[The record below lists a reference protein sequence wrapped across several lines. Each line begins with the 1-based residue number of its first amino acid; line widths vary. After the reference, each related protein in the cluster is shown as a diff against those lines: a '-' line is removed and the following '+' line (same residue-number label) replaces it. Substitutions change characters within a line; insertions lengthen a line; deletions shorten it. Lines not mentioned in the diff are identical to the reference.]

1 MLNNIYYEIRWFC
14 EVILDSKNIRMMQL
28 YFDKDNMEI
37 IHFGGKNHEFT
48 IKKCENIV
56 KNWSLLILF
65 YRKYLNLQTKLNK
78 IIRFLLNIIYMSI
91 SKDVIK
97 QCLISKQREVD
108 EAVIVN
114 RPVEFEENGNYVIV
128 GVRHAGK
135 SYLLYQRVRQLQA
148 AGKGWDEILFVDFED
163 ERLAEFQTEDFNSL
177 LEAHLELYGKKPVV
191 FLDEVQNIPHWDKF
205 VRRLTDAKYRVYVT
219 GSNAKMLSK
228 EVATTLGGRFFIYD
242 AYPYS
247 FKEYLAAQQVELR
260 EHWEYDTIQRSEV
273 KRHLNE
279 YFYYGGLP
287 EILSFKNKRA
297 MLSSLYQKIYLGDI
311 CARNNIKN
319 DRVLNILIKKM
330 AESVKQP
337 LSYNRLKN
345 VIVATGSPISVP
357 TTIDY
362 ADYASDSWL
371 ILPMENEVGKLTEKE
386 MQKKYYFVDN
396 GLLNLF
402 LMNSETSLLE
412 NVVAVELCRR
422 FGKKNV
428 FFLNAEKE
436 IDFIVPDEKLAI
448 QVSYSIKDA
457 TTYNREVPP
466 LVKYAKAHQDWKC
479 LLITYDEE
487 GTEEG
492 IPVVSVWKWLMEV

>member
-1 MLNNIYYEIRWFC
+1 
-14 EVILDSKNIRMMQL
+14 
-28 YFDKDNMEI
+28 
-37 IHFGGKNHEFT
+37 
-48 IKKCENIV
+48 
-56 KNWSLLILF
+56 
-65 YRKYLNLQTKLNK
+65 
-78 IIRFLLNIIYMSI
+78 MSI

-114 RPVEFEENGNYVIV
+114 RPIDFEENGNYVIV

-177 LEAHLELYGKKPVV
+177 LEAHLELYGKKPIV

-205 VRRLTDAKYRVYVT
+205 VRRLADAKYRVYVT

-247 FKEYLAAQQVELR
+247 FKEYLAAQQVELK

-319 DRVLNILIKKM
+319 DRVMNILIKKM

-337 LSYNRLKN
+337 LSFNRLKN
-345 VIVATGSPISVP
+345 IIVATGAPISVP

-362 ADYASDSWL
+362 AGYAADSWL
-371 ILPMENEVGKLTEKE
+371 ILPMQNEVGKLTEKE
-386 MQKKYYFVDN
+386 SQKKYYFIDN

-402 LMNSETSLLE
+402 LMNSESSLLE
-412 NVVAVELCRR
+412 NMVAVELCRR
-422 FGKKNV
+422 YGKENV
-428 FFLNAEKE
+428 YYMNADKE
-436 IDFIVPDEKLAI
+436 IDFIVPEEKLAI
-448 QVSYSIKDA
+448 QVSYGIKDQM
-457 TTYNREVPP
+457 TWEREVPP
-466 LVKYAKAHQDWKC
+466 LVKYSKGHQDWKYM
-479 LLITYDEE
+479 LITYDEE
-487 GTEEG
+487 GMEEG
-492 IPVVSVWKWLMEV
+492 IPVVPVWKWLMDV

>member
-1 MLNNIYYEIRWFC
+1 MS
-14 EVILDSKNIRMMQL
+14 VSK
-28 YFDKDNMEI
+28 E
-37 IHFGGKNHEFT
+37 
-48 IKKCENIV
+48 
-56 KNWSLLILF
+56 
-65 YRKYLNLQTKLNK
+65 
-78 IIRFLLNIIYMSI
+78 
-91 SKDVIK
+91 VIK

-108 EAVIVN
+108 EAEIVP
-114 RPVEFEENGNYVIV
+114 RPVSFEENGNYVIV

-148 AGKGWDEILFVDFED
+148 AGKGWDEILFVNFED
-163 ERLAEFQTEDFNSL
+163 ERLAEFQTDDFNSL

-191 FLDEVQNIPHWDKF
+191 FLDEVQNIDHWDKF
-205 VRRLTDAKYRVYVT
+205 VRRLADAKYKVYVT

-247 FKEYLAAQQVELR
+247 FREYLAAQQVNLEQ
-260 EHWEYDTIQRSEV
+260 HWMYDTVQRSQV
-273 KRHLNE
+273 KRHLND

-287 EILSFKNKRA
+287 EILSFQNKRS

-311 CARNNIKN
+311 CARNNIKSN
-319 DRVLNILIKKM
+319 RVLNILIKKM

-337 LSYNRLKN
+337 LSFNRLKN
-345 VIVATGSPISVP
+345 VIVATGAPISVP

-362 ADYASDSWL
+362 VDYASDSWL

-412 NVVAVELCRR
+412 NMVAVELCRR
-422 FGKKNV
+422 FGKNNV

-436 IDFIVPDEKLAI
+436 IDFIVPDQKLAL
-448 QVSYSIKDA
+448 QVSYTIKEEA
-457 TTYNREVPP
+457 TYNREVQP
-466 LVKYAKAHQDWKC
+466 LVKYAKAHPDWQC
-479 LLITYDEE
+479 LLIAYDEE
-487 GTEEG
+487 STAEG
-492 IPVVSVWKWLMEV
+492 IPVVPVWKWLMEA

>member
-1 MLNNIYYEIRWFC
+1 
-14 EVILDSKNIRMMQL
+14 
-28 YFDKDNMEI
+28 
-37 IHFGGKNHEFT
+37 
-48 IKKCENIV
+48 
-56 KNWSLLILF
+56 
-65 YRKYLNLQTKLNK
+65 
-78 IIRFLLNIIYMSI
+78 MSI

-97 QCLISKQREVD
+97 QCLINKQREVD

-114 RPVEFEENGNYVIV
+114 RSVNFEENGNYVIV

-148 AGKGWDEILFVDFED
+148 AGMGWDEILFVDFED

-191 FLDEVQNIPHWDKF
+191 FLDEIQNIPHWEKF
-205 VRRLTDAKYRVYVT
+205 VRRLADAKYRVYVT

-242 AYPYS
+242 TYPYS
-247 FKEYLAAQQVELR
+247 FKEYLAAQQVELK
-260 EHWEYDTIQRSEV
+260 EHWEYDTYQRSEV
-273 KRHLNE
+273 KRHLKE
-279 YFYYGGLP
+279 YFYFGGLP

-311 CARNNIKN
+311 CGRNNIKN

-337 LSYNRLKN
+337 LSFNRLKN
-345 VIVATGSPISVP
+345 IIVATGMPISVP

-362 ADYASDSWL
+362 ADYVADSCL
-371 ILPMENEVGKLTEKE
+371 ILPMENEVGKLTERE
-386 MQKKYYFVDN
+386 TQKKYYFIDN

-402 LMNSETSLLE
+402 LMNPETSLLE
-412 NVVAVELCRR
+412 NMVAVELCRR
-422 FGKKNV
+422 FGKENV
-428 FFLNAEKE
+428 FYLNAERE
-436 IDFIVPDEKLAI
+436 IDFIVPDERLAI
-448 QVSYSIKDA
+448 QVSYSVREDA
-457 TTYNREVPP
+457 TYSREVSP
-466 LVKYAKAHQDWKC
+466 LVKYAKAHQDWRC

-487 GTEEG
+487 GMEEG
-492 IPVVSVWKWLMEV
+492 IPVVPVWKWLTE

>member
-1 MLNNIYYEIRWFC
+1 
-14 EVILDSKNIRMMQL
+14 
-28 YFDKDNMEI
+28 
-37 IHFGGKNHEFT
+37 
-48 IKKCENIV
+48 
-56 KNWSLLILF
+56 
-65 YRKYLNLQTKLNK
+65 
-78 IIRFLLNIIYMSI
+78 MSI

-97 QCLISKQREVD
+97 QCLINKQREVD

-114 RPVEFEENGNYVIV
+114 RSVNFEENGNYVIV

-148 AGKGWDEILFVDFED
+148 AGMGWDEILFVDFED

-191 FLDEVQNIPHWDKF
+191 FLDEIQNIPHWEKF
-205 VRRLTDAKYRVYVT
+205 VRRLADAKYRVYVT

-242 AYPYS
+242 TYPYS
-247 FKEYLAAQQVELR
+247 FKEYLAAQQVELK
-260 EHWEYDTIQRSEV
+260 EHWEYDTYQRSEV
-273 KRHLNE
+273 KRHLKE
-279 YFYYGGLP
+279 YFYFGGLP

-311 CARNNIKN
+311 CGRNNIKN

-337 LSYNRLKN
+337 LSFNRLKN
-345 VIVATGSPISVP
+345 IIVATGMPISVP

-362 ADYASDSWL
+362 ADYVADSCL
-371 ILPMENEVGKLTEKE
+371 ILPMENEVGKLTERE
-386 MQKKYYFVDN
+386 TQKKYYFIDN

-402 LMNSETSLLE
+402 LMSPETSLLE
-412 NVVAVELCRR
+412 NMVAVEVCRR
-422 FGKKNV
+422 FGKENV
-428 FFLNAEKE
+428 FYLNAERE
-436 IDFIVPDEKLAI
+436 IDFIVPDERLAR
-448 QVSYSIKDA
+448 QVSYSVREDA
-457 TTYNREVPP
+457 TYSREVSP
-466 LVKYAKAHQDWKC
+466 LVKYAKAHQDWRC

-487 GTEEG
+487 GVEEG
-492 IPVVSVWKWLMEV
+492 IPVVPVWKWLTE